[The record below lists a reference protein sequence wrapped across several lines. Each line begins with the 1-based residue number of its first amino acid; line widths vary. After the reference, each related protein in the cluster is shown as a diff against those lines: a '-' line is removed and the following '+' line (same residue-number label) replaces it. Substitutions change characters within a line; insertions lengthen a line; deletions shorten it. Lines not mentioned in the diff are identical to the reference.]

1 MPETPSADEL
11 CMSTTSQKFLGLA
24 FNERSHL
31 VTSPR
36 GDVYIP
42 SLSFLLASSRK
53 VNSLLS
59 LSPSLFLACHDR
71 VNGFYCSFAVIVEYT
86 PRFPSPGASYFIAYQ
101 LPGRTRFLGTK
112 SRNPTAFYRRGIKRV
127 PSSRG
132 HEVHKIQL
140 SRAARSAFDPWLGCT
155 ESFLVPTFRPCRASP
170 ATFAVPRISS
180 YGENIENMLISNKF
194 LF

>member
-53 VNSLLS
+53 VSFPPSLS
-59 LSPSLFLACHDR
+59 LSLSLFLACHDR
-71 VNGFYCSFAVIVEYT
+71 VNGFYCSF
-86 PRFPSPGASYFIAYQ
+86 PRFPSLGVSYFIAYQ
-101 LPGRTRFLGTK
+101 LSGRTRFLGTK
-112 SRNPTAFYRRGIKRV
+112 SRNPTAFYWRGIKRV

-132 HEVHKIQL
+132 GPQNPVVT
-140 SRAARSAFDPWLGCT
+140 RRSI
-155 ESFLVPTFRPCRASP
+155 
-170 ATFAVPRISS
+170 RI
-180 YGENIENMLISNKF
+180 
-194 LF
+194 